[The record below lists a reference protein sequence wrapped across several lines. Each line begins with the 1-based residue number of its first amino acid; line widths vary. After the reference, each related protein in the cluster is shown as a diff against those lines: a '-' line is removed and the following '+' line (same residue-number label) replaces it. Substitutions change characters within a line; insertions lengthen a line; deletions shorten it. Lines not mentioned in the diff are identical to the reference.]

1 MLTGGIAHD
10 FNNILGIVMGNLQ
23 LLRRQLRDDPAR
35 MEFVEMALRGV
46 RRGAEITNKL
56 LGFSS
61 WEGNETTSTSINEIF
76 DQMKELLAKSLTAAT
91 TIKIDLAD
99 NLWPADIN
107 AGDFEDAIVNLALNA
122 RDAMPAGGTLLITTA
137 NKVLDDRHAAR
148 NPLAKAGDFV
158 MISMADTGTGMTA
171 AVKAKAFE
179 PFFTTKAV
187 GKGTGLGLSMVYG
200 FVERSGGHL
209 ELNTRRSEGTTFSIF
224 LPRAH
229 VTVPAADAAPPLQAD
244 IPGGT
249 ETVLVVDDEELL
261 RDVAVALLQYLGYRT
276 LTAANG
282 ARALAILGANTDAD
296 LLFCDVIMPGDL
308 DGYQVALAAHDL
320 RPDIKTLLTS
330 GFTGM
335 PKEYSNGDSGLRA
348 RLAQGLL
355 SKPYDDEELALAV
368 RRTLD
373 GVKG

>member
-1 MLTGGIAHD
+1 M
-10 FNNILGIVMGNLQ
+10 
-23 LLRRQLRDDPAR
+23 
-35 MEFVEMALRGV
+35 
-46 RRGAEITNKL
+46 
-56 LGFSS
+56 
-61 WEGNETTSTSINEIF
+61 
-76 DQMKELLAKSLTAAT
+76 TAAI
-91 TIKIDLAD
+91 TIKTDLAD

-137 NKVLDDRHAAR
+137 NKVLDDRHSAR

-158 MISMADTGTGMTA
+158 TISMADTGTGMTA

-209 ELNTRRSEGTTFSIF
+209 ELNTRRGEGTTFSIF

-261 RDVAVALLQYLGYRT
+261 RDVAVALLQYLSYRT

-282 ARALAILGANTDAD
+282 ARALAILGANTDVD
-296 LLFCDVIMPGDL
+296 LLFCEVIMPVDL